1 MLHNR
6 TNTVTI
12 NSNSAIDHGSTAP
25 CASVVNTRATM
36 KPTAI
41 TLSSNKTINGE
52 WIPRLCT
59 WDRFEGEESKTIV
72 RCELLLSTNFSKF
85 EIVEPHCAMRRI
97 FVTEF
102 GVLLNCDDNSGSGCC
117 EFYGLMTPSAGPLL
131 HCSRCR
137 DAIIP

>member
-6 TNTVTI
+6 SNTLTI

-25 CASVVNTRATM
+25 CASVVKARATM

-41 TLSSNKTINGE
+41 TLSSNKPIDGK
-52 WIPRLCT
+52 WKSRLCT
-59 WDRFEGEESKTIV
+59 LGRFEGEVSKTTV
-72 RCELLLSTNFSKF
+72 RRELLPSTNFSKF

-102 GVLLNCDDNSGSGCC
+102 GVLLNCDDNGGSGRR
-117 EFYGLMTPSAGPLL
+117 EFHGLVMPSAGPWL
-131 HCSRCR
+131 HRSR
-137 DAIIP
+137 